1 MHKLLQFFTF
11 FLLFT
16 FSTFATPIQYAPII
30 MGGITSFVP
39 YSHVKI
45 SLGDDIVL
53 EGNQTTILSANITNL
68 EDIISYEWKEGN
80 KVLSRSSTFNTEG
93 LSLGQH
99 TLTLSIVDNNGLSS
113 SDTIVIT
120 IYRENHPPE
129 IIIDF
134 PKTIFTDSN
143 MSDIN
148 ITITDPDQNDS
159 VNTTYEWRV
168 NDIVVSHDK
177 IIDNQL
183 FKKHDIL
190 TLHIISTD
198 NREGNPKSSTET
210 ITQEVLNSRPIIDV
224 AFNHL
229 DLTIGDRHNLIYTII
244 DADNDEVNINW
255 VHYYNPWVE
264 EEWVA
269 VLNCQIAIE
278 EYDITHPNTLY
289 RDMTNYEKEDFNYK
303 YCTPTI
309 YGEVLSMNF
318 IEDDVYKALLS
329 GHFIHKMIVSDGE
342 SNRTALLDVNVSN
355 TDIVDFMVNN
365 HDQYNTNKPY
375 NVYMKDFNNDGYD
388 DLVYMTYVIKQSND
402 GPEGEPIVE
411 YEVPQLVVEL
421 RNGRNVL
428 SRTFYDINS
437 TNLEDFYISDF
448 NGDGKL
454 DIILTH
460 SNNYSPPINKRFSVM
475 YQNDDG
481 LLSNENDMN
490 LSNYT
495 SMTIGNVLDG
505 ESDEIILATTDGWND
520 TGIEIHGVDGNKT
533 IEHTLPNILNHY
545 GVARKIIVRDL
556 DMNGKNDI
564 VLINKTFRDE
574 NNTLTF
580 TCSVLYQNS
589 NDIFSEHK
597 YEKILVTNLTQFNTI
612 KDVLITNLIG
622 EENIFVVSTND
633 NIYFLKII
641 DNNIEII
648 KKLDYFNRINN
659 DKNKHINAQLI
670 IEDINHDMKKD
681 ILLLDTSY
689 AIDKF
694 LNIFIQSDNNDFLME
709 QSYTLSNYFND
720 ILDPKFTF
728 GDIDNDNNYE
738 IFLSTGDNNLSTI
751 YFK

>member
-1 MHKLLQFFTF
+1 MHKLLQFFAF

-16 FSTFATPIQYAPII
+16 FSIFATPIHYAPIM
-30 MGGITSFVP
+30 MGDIISFVP
-39 YSHVKI
+39 YSHVSI
-45 SLGDDIVL
+45 SLGNDIVL
-53 EGNQTTILSANITNL
+53 EGNQTTLLSVKASNPN
-68 EDIISYEWKEGN
+68 DIVSYEWKEGN
-80 KVLSRSSTFNTEG
+80 KVLGTSST
-93 LSLGQH
+93 LSTSVFTFGRH
-99 TLTLSIVDNNGLSS
+99 TLTLSVVDNNGLST

-120 IYRENHPPE
+120 IYKENNPPV
-129 IIIDF
+129 IIADF

-143 MSDIN
+143 MSDVN
-148 ITITDPDQNDS
+148 ITINDPDQNDT
-159 VNTTYEWRV
+159 VNTIYEWKV
-168 NDIVVSHDK
+168 NNIVVSHDK
-177 IIDNQL
+177 VLDNQL

-190 TLHIISTD
+190 TLQIISTD
-198 NREGNPKSSTET
+198 NREGNPKSSTKT
-210 ITQEVLNSRPIIDV
+210 LTQEVLNSRPIIDV
-224 AFNHL
+224 SFNHL
-229 DLTIGDRHNLIYTII
+229 DLTIGDRHSLIYTII
-244 DADNDEVNINW
+244 DADNDDVDINW

-269 VLNCQIAIE
+269 SLNCQTAIE

-303 YCTPTI
+303 YCTPSI

-355 TDIVDFMVNN
+355 TDIVDVMVNN

-411 YEVPQLVVEL
+411 SEVPQLVVEL
-421 RNGRNVL
+421 RNGLNIL
-428 SRTFYDINS
+428 SRTLYDINC
-437 TNLEDFYISDF
+437 TNLEDFYVNDF

-460 SNNYSPPINKRFSVM
+460 SNHYSPPTNKRFSVM
-475 YQNDDG
+475 YQNNDG
-481 LLSNENDMN
+481 FLGNENDIN

-520 TGIEIHGVDGNKT
+520 TGIKIYGVDGNKT

-580 TCSVLYQNS
+580 SCSVLYQNS
-589 NDIFSEHK
+589 NGEFNEHK
-597 YEKILVTNLTQFNTI
+597 YEKNLAINLTQFNNI
-612 KDVLITNLIG
+612 KDALITDLIG
-622 EENIFVVSTND
+622 EENVFVVSTND

-641 DNNIEII
+641 DNNMEII
-648 KKLDYFNRINN
+648 KRLDYFNRINN
-659 DKNKHINAQLI
+659 DRNKHMNAQLI

-689 AIDKF
+689 TIDKF
-694 LNIFIQSDNNDFLME
+694 LNVFIQSNNNDFLME
-709 QSYTLSNYFND
+709 QSYSLSNYYND
-720 ILDPKFTF
+720 TPAPKFTF